1 MVCLVE
7 PRKMQGEITC
17 IIVAHGIAVTMTGV
31 LEDFCPTQYTVE
43 KKRMLSI
50 SKVWA
55 PGAS

>member
-1 MVCLVE
+1 
-7 PRKMQGEITC
+7 MQGEITC